1 MRFMVIVKASAE
13 TEAGVMPTTQQL
25 TAMGQYNQELVD
37 AGVMKAGDG
46 LHPTS
51 KGARVVFDGDK
62 RTVIDGPFAET
73 KELIAGYWIW
83 EVASRDEAVAWLK
96 KAPFDGGATLEIRQV
111 FSADDFGDE
120 MTPELRAQEDRMR
133 AKVGD

>member
-46 LHPTS
+46 RHRL
-51 KGARVVFDGDK
+51 
-62 RTVIDGPFAET
+62 
-73 KELIAGYWIW
+73 
-83 EVASRDEAVAWLK
+83 
-96 KAPFDGGATLEIRQV
+96 
-111 FSADDFGDE
+111 
-120 MTPELRAQEDRMR
+120 
-133 AKVGD
+133 